1 MNTLRKYKYS
11 RLALLLW
18 TVLTIAAG
26 YALASIAHSATSI
39 NPLNSAHKK
48 DASMPAPPSE
58 PQPNQNPD
66 KRIPI
71 GPTDI

>member
-1 MNTLRKYKYS
+1 MKTLRKYKYS

-18 TVLTIAAG
+18 TALAVAAG
-26 YALASIAHSATSI
+26 YALASIKHSAPWT

-48 DASMPAPPSE
+48 DASMPVPPVE